1 MTVFTEGR
9 HPAEYILSEANGYR
23 TREVGTL
30 LTGNKLVPG
39 TVLGR
44 ITASGKL
51 TVLTP
56 GASDGS
62 QTAAGVL
69 YDNVDATAADKPAVY
84 HARDAE
90 VNGLALTWPVGIS
103 APNKTAAITALA
115 ALGIIVR

>member
-90 VNGLALTWPVGIS
+90 VNGLALTWPAGIS

>member
-1 MTVFTEGR
+1 MTVLTEGR

-23 TREVGTL
+23 SREVGTL
-30 LTGNKLVPG
+30 LTGNKLVSG

-44 ITASGKL
+44 ITVGGKL
-51 TVLTP
+51 TILTP

-69 YDNVDATAADKPAVY
+69 YDNVDATAADKAAVY

-90 VNGLALTWPVGIS
+90 VKGLALTWPAGIS
-103 APNKTAAITALA
+103 APNKTAAIAALA